1 MYEGFS
7 TCVARHTRTER
18 ALQFV
23 GFLCGINRHEAC
35 FAEFCCALYW
45 VSRFARAIAETQEI
59 DWCNELINTLMQLHS
74 SKIVDEKVC

>member
-35 FAEFCCALYW
+35 FAVLSIGSADLPEPSLKP
-45 VSRFARAIAETQEI
+45 RK
-59 DWCNELINTLMQLHS
+59 LIGAMSSSTL
-74 SKIVDEKVC
+74 